1 MRKGS
6 LSLSFGSL
14 TIVLLT
20 ASVLLLIT
28 GIDLSIPVAEGAS
41 KDPYG
46 QNLTEHSWIYN
57 QGTINEM
64 RIYQSESGYNG
75 QKLVVGTRGTGTVSR
90 TIDASVYGGYEDED
104 SNEIMFNEWGV
115 YQNRPTKF
123 AAPITKSDLKNA
135 LCAKNYEVGS
145 VFSESYSDLNELIK
159 DTTIEQTKIE
169 NESQNSV
176 YSVHSEV
183 EGTMKVGARVQ
194 KSASSTPI
202 YVMTGVYSGYT
213 NFRMSM
219 ETGNASVLTLPCP

>member
-1 MRKGS
+1 MRCHSKFLVFRCLVVSALFLFAG
-6 LSLSFGSL
+6 
-14 TIVLLT
+14 I
-20 ASVLLLIT
+20 SVFV
-28 GIDLSIPVAEGAS
+28 PAVAGTE
-41 KDPYG
+41 
-46 QNLTEHSWIYN
+46 QNLTEHSWVYN

-90 TIDASVYGGYEDED
+90 TIDASVYGGYEDENY
-104 SNEIMFNEWGV
+104 NEIMFNEWGV
-115 YQNRPTKF
+115 YQNRPTKY

-145 VFSESYSDLNELIK
+145 VFSESYSELNELIK
-159 DTTIEQTKIE
+159 DTTIEQDI
-169 NESQNSV
+169 SNSV

-194 KSASSTPI
+194 KSASSTPL